1 MSRRPSPSRN
11 SAASWTPA
19 NGGLAGVHFI
29 LSSHV
34 QSAALSGG
42 HRDTGAP
49 VAVLHEDSPPEW
61 SVYALIVIIPGVQT
75 EMGTPSDHHRTET
88 ATEVEEKPGGL
99 TATAFLN
106 VAGHEL
112 RGPVTALKG
121 QLQLMQRRIRR
132 EGSRE
137 RDDESLTKMLYQ
149 IERMQQLVA
158 VYLDAAYSA
167 RGVLSL
173 LRQSGNL
180 VPMVERVVNLYAV
193 ASAKHP
199 MTVAAAEPML
209 IGKFDTGRIDL
220 VMRELLGNAVRY
232 ADEGPIDVRVWRD
245 GDMAHVE
252 VEDAGPMIAPD
263 HAERIFESYVTDSK
277 AQNTGLGL
285 GLYISREVVRLHG
298 GEMGWRC
305 GDRGNVFWFTLPLDE
320 EAKLG
325 PVGGVSGASSLG
337 QELFH

>member
-1 MSRRPSPSRN
+1 MRSAIAPSR
-11 SAASWTPA
+11 
-19 NGGLAGVHFI
+19 H
-29 LSSHV
+29 H
-34 QSAALSGG
+34 
-42 HRDTGAP
+42 DTGAP
-49 VAVLHEDSPPEW
+49 VAVLDEDSPPEW
-61 SVYALIVIIPGVQT
+61 SAYALIFIILGVQT
-75 EMGTPSDHHRTET
+75 EMGTPSKQHHTEA
-88 ATEVEEKPGGL
+88 ATDIEENPGGL

-158 VYLDAAYSA
+158 VYLDAAYSS

-173 LRQSGNL
+173 LRQTSNL
-180 VPMVERVVNLYAV
+180 VPMVDRVVHLYAV

-199 MTVAAAEPML
+199 ITVTTTEPML
-209 IGKFDTGRIDL
+209 IGKFDTGRIDM

-232 ADEGPIDVRVWRD
+232 AADGTIDVRIARD
-245 GDMAHVE
+245 GAVARVE
-252 VEDAGPMIAPD
+252 VEDAGPMIEPE
-263 HAERIFESYVTDSK
+263 HAKHVFESYVTDAK

-285 GLYISREVVRLHG
+285 GLFISREVVRLHG
-298 GEMGWRC
+298 GEMGLRE
-305 GDRGNVFWFTLPLDE
+305 GDRGNVFWFILPLDE
-320 EAKLG
+320 DIK
-325 PVGGVSGASSLG
+325 PSPIGGGDGGATSLG
-337 QELFH
+337 QDLFH